1 MLLNETY
8 TDWISHF
15 VNQHGYLKSIRKSK
29 LRWLFPCACWSLFDT
44 LKHRITQLQRFSTAT
59 QLAAQLF
66 GFKFAWCWP
75 TVINNNSNN
84 LYSHNNNN
92 ECICKTQNKS
102 RRCRK
107 FLVSASGV
115 GTYLSG
121 TARAVPLLKVGRLVM
136 HFAVPL
142 FGYRLHIAL
151 MIDVSFIV
159 T

>member
-8 TDWISHF
+8 SDWISHF

-29 LRWLFPCACWSLFDT
+29 LRWLFPCACWSLFDA

-92 ECICKTQNKS
+92 KCICNAQNKS
-102 RRCRK
+102 CWHRK
-107 FLVSASGV
+107 FSFS
-115 GTYLSG
+115 TQI
-121 TARAVPLLKVGRLVM
+121 TALNTSPDLLKAM
-136 HFAVPL
+136 FTTS
-142 FGYRLHIAL
+142 LHESGHRISNTK
-151 MIDVSFIV
+151 IGV
-159 T
+159 TP